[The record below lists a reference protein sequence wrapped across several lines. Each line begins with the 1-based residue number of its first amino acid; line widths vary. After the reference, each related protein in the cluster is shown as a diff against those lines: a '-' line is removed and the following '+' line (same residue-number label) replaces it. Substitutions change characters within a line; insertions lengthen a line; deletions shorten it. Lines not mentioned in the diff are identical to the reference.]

1 MALLIKKFPALYAVG
16 RFITFFFFKQPV
28 TWPCPEPDNPTLH
41 SPKHI
46 FFSVHLNIILV
57 FIPQRFKLSVSYTI
71 QD

>member
-1 MALLIKKFPALYAVG
+1 MAPLIKKFPAIYAVEKL
-16 RFITFFFFKQPV
+16 ITFFFKQPV

-46 FFSVHLNIILV
+46 YFSVQFNIILL
-57 FIPQRFKLSVSYTI
+57 FIPQGFKLSDSYTI